1 MTDHYQYAQDKRAAD
16 WSIRIMALIFIAEL
30 AGYAWLWMEFVA

>member
-1 MTDHYQYAQDKRAAD
+1 MTEQQYAQYERDALRPLRAL
-16 WSIRIMALIFIAEL
+16 ALFFIAEL